1 MGEERIISNHSNT
14 IGRNLRKIRKS
25 KNIRMKD
32 MIIMLQLHSVEISR
46 ETLVKIEGGR
56 QHIKLSQLRG
66 LKELLDVSYEIIL
79 EEEKM

>member
-1 MGEERIISNHSNT
+1 MGEERIISNHTNT

>member
-46 ETLVKIEGGR
+46 ETLVKIEGG
-56 QHIKLSQLRG
+56 
-66 LKELLDVSYEIIL
+66 
-79 EEEKM
+79 

>member
-25 KNIRMKD
+25 KNSRMQDMVIR
-32 MIIMLQLHSVEISR
+32 LQLHGVEISR

-56 QHIKLSQLRG
+56 QHIKLSQLQG
-66 LKELLDVSYEIIL
+66 MKELLDVSYEIIL
-79 EEEKM
+79 EEKL

>member
-1 MGEERIISNHSNT
+1 
-14 IGRNLRKIRKS
+14 
-25 KNIRMKD
+25 MKD

>member
-1 MGEERIISNHSNT
+1 
-14 IGRNLRKIRKS
+14 
-25 KNIRMKD
+25 MKD

-79 EEEKM
+79 EEEKNVNWLINKISRDGYDEFAESGILL